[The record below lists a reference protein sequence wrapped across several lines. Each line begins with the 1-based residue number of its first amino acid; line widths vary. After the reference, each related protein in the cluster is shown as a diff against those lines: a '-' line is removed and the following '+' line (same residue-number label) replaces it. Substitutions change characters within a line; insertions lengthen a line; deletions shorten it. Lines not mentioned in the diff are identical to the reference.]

1 MRPKSEIYT
10 PKRDDEH
17 PRPFHMGVPSPPG
30 GDYIKPNLE
39 LSPDQVILHVGT
51 NDLKQKEPQQVADSI
66 VDLARQI
73 ENSSEASITMSELFP
88 RTDKFNEAVTT
99 TNVHFKSYCRQNGW
113 ELIQFLSPRCVSPFL
128 AWGDFHARSRFAGS
142 TIPEEKWGT
151 TCSLRE

>member
-1 MRPKSEIYT
+1 MPRTPKARPKSKIYT

-51 NDLKQKEPQQVADSI
+51 NDLKQKEPHQVADSI

-73 ENSSEASITMSELFP
+73 DNSSEASITMSELVP
-88 RTDKFNEAVTT
+88 RRDKFNEAVTT
-99 TNVHFKSYCRQNGW
+99 TNVHLKSYCRQNGW
-113 ELIQFLSPRCVSPFL
+113 ELIQHRNIS
-128 AWGDFHARSRFAGS
+128 
-142 TIPEEKWGT
+142 EKG
-151 TCSLRE
+151 LNQGGLHLNVKGNQIF